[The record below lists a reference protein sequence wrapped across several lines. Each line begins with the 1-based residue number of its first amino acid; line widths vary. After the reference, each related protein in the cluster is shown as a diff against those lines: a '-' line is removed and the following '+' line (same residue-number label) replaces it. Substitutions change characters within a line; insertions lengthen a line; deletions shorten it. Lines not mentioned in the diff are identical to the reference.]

1 MKATHSG
8 ECQLCGRQ
16 QKLPNG
22 KLSLHG
28 YTVQWNQFIG
38 DCPGSKGLPYEQ
50 STNLIENAIGTH
62 ERAAAALIE
71 RAAEVEADLATVWVN
86 EGSYNRNS
94 GRTVYVWRQLPVN
107 EVKFSTFRATWAGVD
122 GKTKEASIEAYNATA
137 DIEGPKQL
145 NKQKAKSLRR
155 AAEGHATYVKW
166 LNERL
171 AQFTP
176 RALTPVVEEQSGP
189 IMHAHGAHY
198 SKTMKRS
205 IGYCVGSMRG
215 AQMFSGP
222 TTEDHS
228 QVTCKRCRKQL
239 KLD

>member
-38 DCPGSKGLPYEQ
+38 DCPGSKHLPYEQ
-50 STNLIENAIGTH
+50 STNLIEGAIKTH
-62 ERAAAALIE
+62 ERAAVALIE
-71 RAAEVEADLATVWVN
+71 RAAETEAETTTVWVN
-86 EGSYNRNS
+86 ESTYNRNI
-94 GRTVYVWRQLPVN
+94 GRTTYAQRQLPVA
-107 EVKFSTFRATWAGVD
+107 EVKFSSFRATWLGLD
-122 GKTKEASIEAYNATA
+122 GKTKETNIEAYTA
-137 DIEGPKQL
+137 PDTEGVKQL
-145 NKQKAKSLRR
+145 NGAKAKQFRR
-155 AAEGHATYVKW
+155 AAEGHTTYVKW

-171 AQFTP
+171 AKWTP
-176 RALTPVVEEQSGP
+176 KELTPVVEERSGP
-189 IMHAHGAHY
+189 PVHALGPHY
-198 SKTMKRS
+198 SKAMKRN
-205 IGYCVGSMRG
+205 IGYCVGSMMG
-215 AQMFSGP
+215 AQRFSGP

-228 QVTCKRCRKQL
+228 QVTCKNCRKQL